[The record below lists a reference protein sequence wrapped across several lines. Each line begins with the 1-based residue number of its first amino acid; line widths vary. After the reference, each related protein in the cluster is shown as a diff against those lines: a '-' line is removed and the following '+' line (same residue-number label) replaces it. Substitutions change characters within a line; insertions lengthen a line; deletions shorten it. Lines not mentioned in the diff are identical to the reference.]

1 MGSPDDARAARYHR
15 LQLVLGLAGF
25 ALGILYMAAVLLGG
39 VAPALVRVLPGWP
52 WWAQVALVAAALG
65 AGQRLLA
72 APLAWTRGWWL
83 PRRYGLLHQSLAG
96 WLADQAKAAALS
108 GLLGLAGVELVY
120 ALLRAAPEWWWL
132 AAALAFIA
140 LQLALA
146 VVLPIWIVPLFYRL
160 TPLAD
165 EALRTR
171 LLALASRV
179 GAPAVGV
186 WVVDQS
192 RKSRTANAA
201 VVGLGHTRRI
211 LLFDTMLA
219 FAPREIEAVLAHELG
234 HHVQHDMWRGLGVQ
248 AVLTLASFA
257 VAGVALEWGV
267 AWWGLSGI
275 ADPAG
280 LPWLAVVL
288 GAVGLT
294 AVPLANA
301 YSRWIER
308 RADDFALRV
317 TGDPDGFVG
326 AMERLAGL
334 NLAERR
340 PHRLKEVL
348 FYSHPAIDRRIA
360 RARSEP
366 SAPPVEAERRHLV

>member
-15 LQLVLGLAGF
+15 LQLMLGLTGF
-25 ALGILYMAAVLLGG
+25 ALGILYIAAVLLGG
-39 VAPALVRVLPGWP
+39 VAPALVGAAPGWP

-65 AGQRLLA
+65 AGHRVLV
-72 APLAWTRGWWL
+72 APLSWARGWWL

-120 ALLRAAPEWWWL
+120 ALLRAAPGWWWL

-146 VVLPIWIVPLFYRL
+146 VVLPVWIVPLFYRL

-165 EALRTR
+165 EVLRAR
-171 LLALASRV
+171 LLALAARV

-234 HHVQHDMWRGLGVQ
+234 HHVHRDMWRGLGVQ
-248 AVLTLASFA
+248 AALTLVSFA
-257 VAGVALEWGV
+257 VAAVALERGG
-267 AWWGLSGI
+267 AWWGLRGI

-280 LPWLAVVL
+280 LPWLGVVL
-288 GAVGLT
+288 GAVGLA

-317 TGDPDGFVG
+317 TGDQDGFVG

-348 FYSHPAIDRRIA
+348 LYSHPAIERRIA
-360 RARSEP
+360 RARSQP
-366 SAPPVEAERRHLV
+366 AAPPVEAQRGHLV